1 VTDKITMTVD
11 KTPLQLGIRRAGE
24 KLRAQDF
31 AAAKALLTTLSA
43 RAPRIAQI
51 WSMLGYVHASEKDYS
66 KALNFYYQ
74 SYLIDPENVP
84 VILSIAKLQ
93 KLLGFKEAHLR
104 TLETALKADPH
115 DKSALQ
121 LYGEGKAEE
130 EDPEAAAAAFSAI
143 LRTAPDDLNALYG
156 LAFAHENMGDNGAAA
171 DLYGK
176 IITSQRGNEDKSA
189 ALGAACK
196 IASFPHQHIVH
207 TEELEHLLDLAFNSS
222 RRIKV
227 MFARAAIH
235 VRAGATHEAWE
246 QLLLANKAMRSEEL
260 AGKALA
266 EKASVLSHVRNL
278 ARQSE
283 AAQDRQAI
291 GGYPRP
297 VFILGPSRS
306 GKSLLEKMLAADVS
320 VRRSYE
326 ADIVDKCLS
335 QLAQELALTE
345 PLTAWRLP
353 ERLKKPLS
361 GIFGSELKRVAGGR
375 RFVTNPNPSYIE
387 NVGLLSSISE
397 DALFIFVSRNKQ
409 DQAFRIFEKLYA
421 RGNSYAYDMNSIFS
435 YIDMYTELASQWTR
449 LFPSRCLS
457 VTYEALVTGD
467 AEEIR
472 RVAEF
477 AGMEFTS
484 RSIEIHSDAGC
495 SVPFQEEIER
505 LLSTS
510 G

>member
-1 VTDKITMTVD
+1 MAADE
-11 KTPLQLGIRRAGE
+11 TPLQIGIRQAGE

-31 AAAKALLTTLSA
+31 AAAKALLTKLSA
-43 RAPRIAQI
+43 RAPKIAQI

-74 SYLIDPENVP
+74 SYLIDPANVP

-115 DKSALQ
+115 DKAALQ
-121 LYGEGKAEE
+121 MYGEGLAEE
-130 EDPEAAAAAFSAI
+130 ENPEAAAAAFTAI
-143 LRTAPDDLNALYG
+143 LNRAPDDLNALYG
-156 LAFAHENMGDNGAAA
+156 LAFAHENMGNSGTAAE
-171 DLYGK
+171 LYGK
-176 IITSQRGNEDKSA
+176 IIISQRANADKSA

-196 IASFPHQHIVH
+196 IASFPHEYIVPSA
-207 TEELEHLLDLAFNSS
+207 ELAPLLDLAFTSS

-235 VRAGATHEAWE
+235 VRAGPPQEAWE
-246 QLLLANKAMRSEEL
+246 QLLLANEAMQSEEL

-266 EKASVLSHVRNL
+266 EKASVLSHARNL
-278 ARQSE
+278 RRE
-283 AAQDRQAI
+283 TRAAQPRQAMTAN
-291 GGYPRP
+291 PRP

-306 GKSLLEKMLAADVS
+306 GKSLLEKMLGTNDW
-320 VRRSYE
+320 VRKSYE
-326 ADIVDKCLS
+326 ADIVDRCLS

-345 PLTAWRLP
+345 PLIAWRIP
-353 ERLKKPLS
+353 DWLKTPLS
-361 GIFGSELKRVAGGR
+361 GIFGSELKRVADGK
-375 RFVTNPNPSYIE
+375 RFVTNTNPSYIE

-409 DQAFRIFEKLYA
+409 DQAFRIFEKLYGS
-421 RGNSYAYDMNSIFS
+421 GNSYAYDMKSIFS
-435 YIDMYTELASQWTR
+435 YIDVYTELASQWTR

-467 AEEIR
+467 TEEYR

-477 AGMEFTS
+477 VGVEFES
-484 RSIEIHSDAGC
+484 RSIDIHSDAGC
-495 SVPFQEEIER
+495 SLPFLEKIER
-505 LLSTS
+505 LLRTS